1 MSTVRPRFGPVER
14 RTLAEEIRRQ
24 IEQQILD
31 GILAAGTRLPSER
44 QLCEEFGV
52 ARTSVRE
59 AIQGLI
65 SVGLLERRGNRVHV
79 TEELPSVRAET
90 DGRANQVHDL
100 FEVRRVIELPMTEL
114 AACRATPEERQE
126 LVDLADQFT
135 SDLPIEKFRALDR
148 AFHWTLAR
156 ASHNA
161 LLAEVYG
168 KVLAALFDSEE
179 WESML
184 ASERNA
190 EAVRRII
197 ESSGQEHRQIAA
209 AIARG
214 EAVGALE
221 AVAGHLDTVETR
233 IVSQVV

>member
-1 MSTVRPRFGPVER
+1 MSATRARFGPVER

-24 IEQQILD
+24 IQQQILD
-31 GILAAGTRLPSER
+31 GILPAGTRLPSER

-90 DGRANQVHDL
+90 DGRATQVHDL
-100 FEVRRVIELPMTEL
+100 FEVRRLIELPMTEL

-126 LVDLADQFT
+126 LVELADQF
-135 SDLPIEKFRALDR
+135 SADLPIEKFRALDR
-148 AFHWTLAR
+148 AFHWMLAR

-168 KVLAALFDSEE
+168 KVLAALFDSQE

-184 ASERNA
+184 TSERNA
-190 EAVRRII
+190 EAVRRIV
-197 ESSGQEHRQIAA
+197 ESSGREHRQIAA

>member
-1 MSTVRPRFGPVER
+1 VSAVTPHFGPVAR

-24 IEQQILD
+24 IQQRIVE
-31 GILAAGTRLPSER
+31 GTMPAGTRLPSER

-79 TEELPSVRAET
+79 TEELPTVRPDV
-90 DGRANQVHDL
+90 DGRKVRVHEL

-114 AACRATPEERQE
+114 AACRSTDEERGE
-126 LVDLADQFT
+126 IVEAAERFT
-135 SDLPIEKFRALDR
+135 DDLPIEEFRALDR
-148 AFHWTLAR
+148 AFHSALAR
-156 ASHNA
+156 ASHNT

-168 KVLAALFDSEE
+168 KVLAALFDSDE
-179 WESML
+179 WASML
-184 ASERNA
+184 ISEMRA
-190 EAVRRII
+190 DAVRRII
-197 ESSGQEHRQIAA
+197 ESSGTEHRQIAA

-221 AVAGHLDTVETR
+221 AVANHLDTVEAR
-233 IVSQVV
+233 IVSQLV

>member
-1 MSTVRPRFGPVER
+1 MSAVTPHFGPVAR

-24 IEQQILD
+24 IQQQILE
-31 GILAAGTRLPSER
+31 GVLPAGTRLPSER

-65 SVGLLERRGNRVHV
+65 SVGFLERRGNRVHV
-79 TEELPSVRAET
+79 TEELPSVRPDTE
-90 DGRANQVHDL
+90 GRATRVHEL

-114 AACRATPEERQE
+114 AACRSTAAEREE
-126 LVDLADQFT
+126 LVEVADRFS
-135 SDLPIEKFRALDR
+135 SDLPIEEFRALDR
-148 AFHWTLAR
+148 TFHWALAR

-168 KVLAALFDSEE
+168 KVLAALFESDE
-179 WESML
+179 WASML
-184 ASERNA
+184 TTERNA

-197 ESSGQEHRQIAA
+197 KSSGDEHREIAA

-221 AVAGHLDTVETR
+221 AVANHLDTVETR
-233 IVSQVV
+233 IVSQII

>member
-1 MSTVRPRFGPVER
+1 MSAVTPRFGPVAR

-24 IEQQILD
+24 IQQQIVE
-31 GILAAGTRLPSER
+31 GILPAGTRLPSER

-59 AIQGLI
+59 AIQGLV

-79 TEELPSVRAET
+79 TEELPTVRTDT
-90 DGRANQVHDL
+90 DGRETQVHEL

-114 AACRATPEERQE
+114 AACRATDEERAE
-126 LVDLADQFT
+126 LVEIAERFGA
-135 SDLPIEKFRALDR
+135 DLPIEKFRALDR
-148 AFHWTLAR
+148 TFHWALAR

-168 KVLAALFDSEE
+168 KVLAALFDSDE

-184 ASERNA
+184 TNERNT

-197 ESSGQEHRQIAA
+197 KSSGQEHRQIAA
-209 AIARG
+209 AIAQG

-221 AVAGHLDTVETR
+221 AVANHLDTVETR
-233 IVSQVV
+233 IVSQIV

>member
-1 MSTVRPRFGPVER
+1 MSAVRPRFGPVER

-24 IEQQILD
+24 IQQQILE
-31 GILAAGTRLPSER
+31 GILPAGTRLPSER

-59 AIQGLI
+59 AVQGLI
-65 SVGLLERRGNRVHV
+65 SIGLLERRGNRVHV
-79 TEELPSVRAET
+79 LEELPNVRAET
-90 DGRANQVHDL
+90 DGHQTQVREL
-100 FEVRRVIELPMTEL
+100 FEVRRLIELPMTEL

-126 LVDLADQFT
+126 LVELAQRF
-135 SDLPIEKFRALDR
+135 SEELPVDEFRALDR
-148 AFHWTLAR
+148 AFHWAVAR

-168 KVLAALFDSEE
+168 KVLAALFESEK

-184 ASERNA
+184 TDERNLG
-190 EAVRRII
+190 AVRGII
-197 ESSGQEHRQIAA
+197 ERSCQQHRQIAD
-209 AIARG
+209 AIATG

-221 AVAGHLDTVETR
+221 AVAGHLETVETR
-233 IVSQVV
+233 IVSQII